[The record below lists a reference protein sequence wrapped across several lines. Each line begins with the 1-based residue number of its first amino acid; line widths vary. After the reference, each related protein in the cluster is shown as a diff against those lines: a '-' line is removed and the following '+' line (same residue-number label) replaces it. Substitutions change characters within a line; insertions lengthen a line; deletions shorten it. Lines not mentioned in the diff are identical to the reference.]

1 MRREAAYPYTTESPS
16 ISTMWKGA
24 TGDKELNDTIL
35 QTNGK
40 NAPGMKS
47 SVEATTKFN
56 LLPLLIPAKTT
67 KRTTA

>member
-1 MRREAAYPYTTESPS
+1 MRCEAAYPYTTESAS

-24 TGDKELNDTIL
+24 TAEMKLNDIML
-35 QTNGK
+35 EIKGR

-47 SVEATTKFN
+47 RVEATTKFN
-56 LLPLLIPAKTT
+56 LSPGLIQAKTT